1 MKTRAA
7 RALTVTAATLASV
20 LCASVASAQGP
31 DGAALYQQHCR
42 ACHGAKGVPPQRML
56 TIYPGLKTLADSA
69 FMAKLSTDSIAAVI
83 KHGSGKFMT
92 PFGDKLSAEEIAAV
106 AKFVKTLPAAPHGS

>member
-1 MKTRAA
+1 MK
-7 RALTVTAATLASV
+7 LVVATILGLVLGAS
-20 LCASVASAQGP
+20 AASAQGP

-42 ACHGAKGVPPQRML
+42 ACHGARGVPPQRML
-56 TIYPGLKTLADSA
+56 TIYPGLKTLADSS
-69 FMAKLSTDSIAAVI
+69 FMAKLSADSVGAVI

-106 AKFVKTLPAAPHGS
+106 AKFVKTLPAAPRGP